1 MFKKRRGIKVPY
13 RQQGLIF
20 FTCLTYREQPKRI
33 REKIERLCRET
44 AGEEYFSAL
53 FELLTTE
60 RSVRSVAMERA
71 VSESQLY
78 KLRKAFYEAWKS
90 V

>member
-20 FTCLTYREQPKRI
+20 FTCLTYREQPKCV

-44 AGEEYFSAL
+44 AGEEYSAAL

-60 RSVRSVAMERA
+60 RSVRSVAVDRA